1 MEIIFAIYVIL
12 LLYIYIMQY
21 NIYNN
26 LLILQSSQYHLIERI
41 TYLTMR
47 SFRISIYL
55 IP

>member
-12 LLYIYIMQY
+12 FLYICIMQY

-26 LLILQSSQYHLIERI
+26 LLILQSAEYHLIERI
-41 TYLTMR
+41 TFLTMR
-47 SFRISIYL
+47 SFRISIYV